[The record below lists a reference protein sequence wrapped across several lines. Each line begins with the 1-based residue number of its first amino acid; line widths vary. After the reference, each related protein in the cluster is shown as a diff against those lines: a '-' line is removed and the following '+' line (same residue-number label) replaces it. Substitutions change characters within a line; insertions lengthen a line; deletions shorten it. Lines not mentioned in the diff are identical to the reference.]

1 MALAWV
7 RFMGRLYRILLRFGR
22 DFSASTC
29 GSVDQMRLRRPRA
42 VWEAT
47 GQVFSMLAASFD
59 ENNASQMLRNCRC
72 RMQR

>member
-7 RFMGRLYRILLRFGR
+7 RFKGRLYRILLRFGR

-29 GSVDQMRLRRPRA
+29 GSVGQMRLRSPCCLGSDGRA
-42 VWEAT
+42 
-47 GQVFSMLAASFD
+47 FSMLAASFD
-59 ENNASQMLRNCRC
+59 EDNASQMLRNCRC